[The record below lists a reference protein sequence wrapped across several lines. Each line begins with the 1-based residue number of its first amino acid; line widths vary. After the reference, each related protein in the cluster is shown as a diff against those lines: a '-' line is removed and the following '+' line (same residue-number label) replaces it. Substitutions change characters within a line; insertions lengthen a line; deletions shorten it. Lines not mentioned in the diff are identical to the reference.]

1 MRIAV
6 LYGGRSEER
15 EISLRSGA
23 AVAKGLEKNGYEV
36 MLVDARSGLVDS
48 LQMLKP
54 DLAFIALHGQFGED
68 GTVQG
73 LLEMMNIPYT
83 GPGVLASAACM
94 NKMITKKLL
103 VHDGIPTP
111 DYVLLDGKRTVIDAV
126 VWGDQVRNKLGAPVV
141 VKAASQG
148 SSIGTILARH
158 DEDIVPA
165 IEEALRFDQQLVV
178 ERMIQ
183 GRECTVPVM
192 GNSNP
197 QTLPIIEIA
206 SNNDFYDFQAKYNP
220 GIGHHIIPASF
231 DEATSKNISEV
242 AVAAYQALGCAG
254 FSRVDVMVD
263 ENNHPWVLEI
273 NTIPGMTEVSLFPD
287 AAKAAGI
294 SFPDLVDRLV
304 KLALEKNTKA

>member
-23 AVAKGLEKNGYEV
+23 AVARGLEQKGYEV

-54 DLAFIALHGQFGED
+54 DLAFIALHGRYGED

-73 LLEMMNIPYT
+73 LLEMMNIPFT

-103 VHDGIPTP
+103 VHDQIPTP
-111 DYVLLDGKRTVIDAV
+111 DYCLLDGKRVAIDAKA
-126 VWGDQVRNKLGAPVV
+126 WSDQVINKLGAPLV

-148 SSIGTILARH
+148 SSIGTILAH
-158 DEDIVPA
+158 SNDEVLPA
-165 IEEALRFDQQLVV
+165 IEKALQYDQQLVV
-178 ERMIQ
+178 EKMIK

-192 GNSNP
+192 GNQQP
-197 QTLPIIEIA
+197 QTLPIIEIV
-206 SNNDFYDFQAKYNP
+206 SNNEFYDFQAKYNP
-220 GIGHHIIPASF
+220 GIGHHIIPAGF
-231 DEATSKNISEV
+231 DTETSAKISEV
-242 AVAAYQALGCAG
+242 AIAAYQSLGCLG
-254 FSRVDVMVD
+254 LSRVDIMVD
-263 ENNHPWVLEI
+263 EHNNPWVLEI

-294 SFPDLVDRLV
+294 SFPDLVDQVV
-304 KLALEKNTKA
+304 KLALEKN